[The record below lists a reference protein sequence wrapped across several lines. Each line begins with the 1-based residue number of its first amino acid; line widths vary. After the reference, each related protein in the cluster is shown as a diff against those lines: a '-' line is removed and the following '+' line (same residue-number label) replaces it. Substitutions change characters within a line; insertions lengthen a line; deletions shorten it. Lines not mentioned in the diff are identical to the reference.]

1 MDRMVPEPRTFRE
14 LVEADLRRAARLII
28 RVQDEVDPQFRIAT
42 PEGDYSIA
50 VTLPREARE
59 RTMMMRRVSAFMAW
73 KKAVG
78 FILASEL
85 QVPDCV
91 YALGVMR
98 QEVHACLARITRTSK
113 PWTAANFGKVEWMDR
128 SLIGQEMIDLLPRS
142 ALGDA
147 GRAMSKTEIAM
158 LERWFG
164 TEGIYPAVH
173 IETGEVRGV

>member
-1 MDRMVPEPRTFRE
+1 MDRMVPEPRTFKE
-14 LVEADLRRAARLII
+14 LVEADLRRASRLII
-28 RVQDEVDPQFRIAT
+28 KVQDEVDPQFRIAT
-42 PEGDYSIA
+42 PEGDYHLA
-50 VTLPREARE
+50 VTLPRDPRE
-59 RTMMMRRVSAFMAW
+59 RMMMLRRVSAFMAW
-73 KKAVG
+73 KKALG
-78 FILASEL
+78 FVLASEL
-85 QVPDCV
+85 HVPDCV

-98 QEVHACLARITRTSK
+98 EEVVACLARITRTPK

-158 LERWFG
+158 LEKWFG
-164 TEGIYPAVH
+164 TEGTYPAVH